1 MALPDNKQVSAIA
14 VVILVFVSFIVFSKR
29 VVVCSSLVNKNYM
42 ADLGR
47 QYGNLEVNCGE
58 KMEITLLINLST

>member
-1 MALPDNKQVSAIA
+1 
-14 VVILVFVSFIVFSKR
+14 
-29 VVVCSSLVNKNYM
+29 M